1 MVSVNSNNII
11 MPYYNVSQI
20 RNNKTATPNT
30 ITPSVQKNRTNVT
43 FGAGINTTNIR
54 TSLATKEEKEK
65 YNTVSHLLNR
75 EDRKLLDY
83 TLKSGV
89 LLNNNS
95 NDKSSVLDN
104 LYKMSTTQR
113 ADGLDN
119 KKLVQSTLT
128 SIANPYTITQKF
140 GDIPKEYKNVVV
152 DKLTNNSQNL
162 IKRKA
167 TELELQNLF
176 SGCCVAAS
184 EQFNLASKQPAEY
197 ARFAEGLTS
206 PAKSVNKDIK
216 FDSLSE
222 NTMDAIW
229 LLNSFDIPY
238 TAKDFKTAKVKLAPD
253 ENAYIRANIQQNYRD
268 NQERSSIDVLMQ
280 STFMNVASQQTYNSL
295 NDKRAGKFSNEDSGL
310 IDYEKTFLESVV
322 EDKNTMSVTYQNVDE
337 NQTIVGYATDYD
349 TVKSQLLETLDRG
362 NNVIIGYTLAD
373 SSNKII
379 GAHEI
384 TITGHKTAPN
394 GDLIFVCN
402 DTDDDV
408 DEPVEY
414 PATYLI
420 PKIHH
425 AGLPEDIAMRNM
437 DVTETW
443 KYNIR
448 ELNNKNV
455 A

>member
-1 MVSVNSNNII
+1 
-11 MPYYNVSQI
+11 MPYYNVSQV

-30 ITPSVQKNRTNVT
+30 ITPTVQNRTNVT

-104 LYKMSTTQR
+104 LYRMSTTQR
-113 ADGLDN
+113 AEGLDN

-206 PAKSVNKDIK
+206 PTKSVNKDIK
-216 FDSLSE
+216 LDSLSE

-238 TAKDFKTAKVKLAPD
+238 TAKDFKTVKVKLAPD

-362 NNVIIGYTLAD
+362 NNIIIGYTLAD

-384 TITGHKTAPN
+384 TITGHKTAQN

>member
-216 FDSLSE
+216 LDSLSE

-337 NQTIVGYATDYD
+337 NQTIIGYATDYD

-362 NNVIIGYTLAD
+362 NNIIIGYTLAD

-384 TITGHKTAPN
+384 TIIGHKTAPN

-425 AGLPEDIAMRNM
+425 AGLPEDIAMRDM
-437 DVTETW
+437 DKTETW